1 MDVKPVIFETQ
12 ISLLLH
18 LIGTRYLYISPAIVQ
33 ALGGKFSM
41 RLLCTVNSQ
50 ITFQCGLVSLGE
62 GAAYISINQKRMKQL
77 GVEVGDTVTVKLEKD
92 ESEYGVEVPEE
103 LTELFAQDDEGFER
117 FKFLPAGK
125 QRYILNHVSSVKD
138 SQKRIERAVLLITN
152 LKKCKPGKESFREM
166 LGK

>member
-18 LIGTRYLYISPAIVQ
+18 LIGTRYLYISPAIVK

-41 RLLCTVNSQ
+41 RLLCTVNDQ
-50 ITFQCGLVSLGE
+50 LTFQCGLVSLGE

-77 GVEVGDTVTVKLEKD
+77 GVEVGDTVNVKLEKD
-92 ESEYGVEVPEE
+92 ESEYGVEVAEE
-103 LTELFAQDDEGFER
+103 LTELFAQDEEGFKR
-117 FKFLPAGK
+117 FKALPAGK

-138 SQKRIERAVLLITN
+138 SQKRIERAIMLITN
-152 LKKCKPGKESFREM
+152 LKNCKLGKESFREI

>member
-18 LIGTRYLYISPAIVQ
+18 LIGMRYLYISPARVQ